1 MPRAGVGDILAAPR
15 MGSVFESGS
24 AGGRRGPGE
33 SRPQGGGPT
42 TTMEFHDLLRAQVQH
57 KASDLF
63 IKVGSPPSIR
73 VDGAVKFLKSDEIT
87 PQKTLEIFEI
97 LEESK
102 REGFRDQ
109 PEIDTSY
116 DLPGIGRFRVNIY
129 RERGYTAFVFRHV
142 QAKVPTFEDLNI
154 PEGPLTKLSSL
165 SRGLVLVTG
174 VTGCGKSTSL
184 AAMINYINE
193 HHQKH
198 IVTIEDPIEFMF
210 KDQRCIVSQ
219 REIGVDTQD
228 FYYALK
234 YCVRQSPDVIM
245 IGEMRDKE
253 TMEAAIAA
261 AETGHLVFSTLH
273 TVNAQQTV
281 ERIINFF
288 PPHQHQ
294 LIRLQLS
301 MILEGVVSQRL
312 LPRKGQS
319 GRVPAVELM
328 MRSPTVRDI
337 LLEGRTNELYK
348 VIKEGE
354 YFGSQ
359 TFNQALRKLYQNDW
373 ITLEDAMSAADNP
386 DELKMELKGIVKG
399 TRTTDFDFNF

>member
-1 MPRAGVGDILAAPR
+1 
-15 MGSVFESGS
+15 
-24 AGGRRGPGE
+24 
-33 SRPQGGGPT
+33 
-42 TTMEFHDLLRAQVQH
+42 MEFHDLLRAQIQH

-63 IKVGSPPSIR
+63 IKVGSAPSIR
-73 VDGAVKFLKSDEIT
+73 VDGAIRFLKGEEVT

-109 PEIDTSY
+109 PEIDASY
-116 DLPGIGRFRVNIY
+116 DLPGVGRFRVNIY

-142 QAKVPTFEDLNI
+142 QSEVPSFEDLNM
-154 PEGPLTKLSSL
+154 PEGPLTKLASL
-165 SRGLVLVTG
+165 QRGLVLVTG

-184 AAMINYINE
+184 AAMVNYING
-193 HHQKH
+193 HFQKH
-198 IVTIEDPIEFMF
+198 IVTIEDPIEYTF
-210 KDQRCIVSQ
+210 KDERCIISQ

-253 TMEAAIAA
+253 TMEAAISA
-261 AETGHLVFSTLH
+261 AETGHLVLSTLH
-273 TVNAQQTV
+273 TINAQQTV

-312 LPRKGQS
+312 LPRKGQH

-373 ITLEDAMSAADNP
+373 VTLEDAMAAADNP